1 MKKFLLLTLLFTLTL
16 LADKVLYL
24 SFDKV
29 PQRVL
34 KGEIF
39 PITIKTLS
47 IVKEFTDINYK
58 LSSGYGVKV
67 LDEIPNREHIGKY
80 YYETFHFLA
89 TGRNIKLPDIEASLV
104 TDYTN
109 ENIQYDTTILS
120 GKKLNVITLNPKKNF
135 SNIIADSFELIDYK
149 TTKYD
154 DNNNIVVIV
163 AKAYNSNIKA
173 MHFNNVKK
181 QGIESST
188 YSYKSS
194 KITYYVVI
202 NKELENF
209 SFSYFD
215 LKKNKFSLINIPIIV
230 IDDSV
235 VTQSDLK
242 PKNQSH
248 EQLKMEIAAGIALIA
263 FIFIL
268 FRKKYVYMIFIMI
281 PLGYI
286 IYLSIPQKDVCIK
299 KGSQLHL
306 LPVHNGTIFETTKS
320 QYNLPKEGKIK
331 GFVKVKLH
339 NNKIGWVKDEDI
351 CSY

>member
-1 MKKFLLLTLLFTLTL
+1 MKKLLLVTLIFTITL
-16 LADKVLYL
+16 LADQVLYL

-39 PITIKTLS
+39 PLTIKTLS
-47 IVKEFTDINYK
+47 AVKEFTDINYK
-58 LSSGYGVKV
+58 LSNGYGLKALDKV
-67 LDEIPNREHIGKY
+67 PTREHIGKY
-80 YYETFHFLA
+80 YYETFHFLVTA
-89 TGRNIKLPDIEASLV
+89 RNAKIPDIEASLI

-109 ENIQYDTTILS
+109 ANIGYDTSVLL

-135 SNIIADSFELIDYK
+135 SNIIADSFELVDYK

-154 DNNNIVVIV
+154 DKNNIIVIV
-163 AKAYNSNIKA
+163 AKAKNSNIRA
-173 MHFNNVKK
+173 MHFNNVDH
-181 QGIESST
+181 QGIESSHN
-188 YSYKSS
+188 SYKNS
-194 KITYYVVI
+194 KITYYAVI
-202 NKELENF
+202 NKELKDF
-209 SFSYFD
+209 SFSYFN
-215 LKKNKFSLINIPIIV
+215 LKKNRFSLVHIPIIV

-248 EQLKMEIAAGIALIA
+248 EQLKMKIAAGIAFIA

-268 FRKKYVYMIFIMI
+268 WRKKYIYMIFIII
-281 PLGYI
+281 PLAYI
-286 IYLSIPQKDVCIK
+286 IDLAMPQKDVCIK
-299 KGSQLHL
+299 KGSELHL

-320 QYNLPKEGKIK
+320 QYNLPKEGKVK
-331 GFVKVKLH
+331 GFVKVKLY

>member
-1 MKKFLLLTLLFTLTL
+1 MKKILLLTLILTATLI
-16 LADKVLYL
+16 ADKVLYL
-24 SFDKV
+24 SYDHV

-39 PITIKTLS
+39 PLSIKTLS
-47 IVKEFTDINYK
+47 TVKEFTDVNYK
-58 LSSGYGVKV
+58 LSNGYGVRV
-67 LDEIPNREHIGKY
+67 LDEIPSREHIGKY

-89 TGRNIKLPDIEASLV
+89 TGRNAKLPDIEASLV

-109 ENIQYDTTILS
+109 ENIQYDTSTLS

-135 SNIIADSFELIDYK
+135 SNIIANSFELIDYK

-154 DNNNIVVIV
+154 ESNNIVVLS
-163 AKAYNSNIKA
+163 AKASNSNIKA
-173 MHFNNVKK
+173 MHFNNVSK
-181 QGIESST
+181 QGIESSKN
-188 YSYKSS
+188 SYKSS

-202 NKELENF
+202 NKDLENF
-209 SFSYFD
+209 SFSYFN
-215 LKKNKFSLINIPIIV
+215 LRKNKFSLINIPIVV

-248 EQLKMEIAAGIALIA
+248 EQLKMKIAAGVALIA

-268 FRKKYVYMIFIMI
+268 WRKKYVYMIFIII
-281 PLGYI
+281 PLGYV
-286 IYLSIPQKDVCIK
+286 IYLAIPQKDVCIK

-306 LPVHNGTIFETTKS
+306 LPVYNGTIFETTQS

-339 NNKIGWVKDEDI
+339 NNKIGWVKNEDI